1 MGESGKR
8 DCRRVPPDF
17 PIRRAM
23 IHCVKSDG
31 RVRGGDGRSS
41 LARLMTKSLV
51 RSCAATERESN
62 EYSLSFGPVTV
73 TAAAAAGAGGRTK
86 SPLLSANRG
95 EISPIYLYLC
105 RRRRR
110 RRRAT
115 SRNRSVRRAASQ
127 QTSSSVS
134 QCVVEELSRFGRS
147 VEKVFR
153 WPKKRTSHF
162 LTAFRSGFKCRYD

>member
-73 TAAAAAGAGGRTK
+73 TAGAGGRTK

-95 EISPIYLYLC
+95 EISPIYLYL
-105 RRRRR
+105 RLRRR

-147 VEKVFR
+147 VEKVFP
-153 WPKKRTSHF
+153 WPKKCTSHF